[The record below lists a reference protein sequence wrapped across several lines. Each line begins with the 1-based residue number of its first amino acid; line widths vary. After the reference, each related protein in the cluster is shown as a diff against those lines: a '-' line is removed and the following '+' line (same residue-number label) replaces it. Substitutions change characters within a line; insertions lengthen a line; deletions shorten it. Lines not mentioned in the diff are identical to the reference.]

1 MAYKGFFN
9 TDKLSESL
17 GIPSLGDVWIDT
29 SKDVEVKSYGMIH
42 NRPHTESAK
51 QKMRETRKPTLHK
64 GGTIVA
70 PNGEVV
76 EFDCLTDFC
85 KEHGLSTGHISEMMN
100 GKVRKSVKGWT
111 RG

>member
-1 MAYKGFFN
+1 M
-9 TDKLSESL
+9 

-64 GGTIVA
+64 SGTIVA

-76 EFDCLTDFC
+76 EFDCLTDF
-85 KEHGLSTGHISEMMN
+85 
-100 GKVRKSVKGWT
+100 VRNTDYQQGTYQK
-111 RG
+111 

>member
-9 TDKLSESL
+9 TDKLSENL

-51 QKMRETRKPTLHK
+51 QKMRETLRPTTHK
-64 GGTIVA
+64 GGTIIA

-76 EFDCLTDFC
+76 KFSCTSHFC
-85 KEHGLSTGHISEMMN
+85 KEYGLSKGHISELMS
-100 GKVRKSVKGWT
+100 GKRKSVKGWT

>member
-1 MAYKGFFN
+1 
-9 TDKLSESL
+9 
-17 GIPSLGDVWIDT
+17 
-29 SKDVEVKSYGMIH
+29 
-42 NRPHTESAK
+42 
-51 QKMRETRKPTLHK
+51 LHK

-85 KEHGLSTGHISEMMN
+85 KEHGLSTGHVSEMMN